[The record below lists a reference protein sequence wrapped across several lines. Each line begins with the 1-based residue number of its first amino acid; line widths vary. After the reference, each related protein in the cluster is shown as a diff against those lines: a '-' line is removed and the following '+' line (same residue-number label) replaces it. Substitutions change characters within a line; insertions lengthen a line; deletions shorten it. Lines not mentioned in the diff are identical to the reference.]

1 MAISRAE
8 GKGLSEMGDSGF
20 VNLKKP
26 GPRRMLRA
34 KRAAA
39 GAKPEARA
47 GADGNIWRNV

>member
-8 GKGLSEMGDSGF
+8 GKGLSEMEDSDF

-34 KRAAA
+34 QRAAA

-47 GADGNIWRNV
+47 GADGSIRRDV